1 VAQSLPPDAIG
12 SAAGNPIPANTAI
25 AGNGVNAASQPNT
38 SSQPNPASQLNAVNQ
53 LNTVNKPN
61 TTSQLYPAHQ
71 LNPVNILNRPNIVE
85 VVGLSHWFGTGAM
98 RRAVL
103 QGVDLRIGAG
113 EVVLL
118 TGPSGCGKTTL
129 LTLVGALR
137 AVQQGSV
144 RLFDQELNAA
154 SRDQR
159 QRLRRRIGMIFQ
171 GHNLLRCLTAEQN
184 VQMGA
189 DLLPDLSY
197 RARRDLAREWLRA
210 VGLGDHLAK
219 LPHDLSGGQ
228 KQRVA
233 IARALAGR
241 PELLLADE
249 PTAALDSRTGREVVD
264 LLQALARDQGCGVLM
279 VTHDPRIL
287 DVADRLV
294 EMEDGRLLEPVPAS
308 PTPVGI
314 PQP

>member
-1 VAQSLPPDAIG
+1 
-12 SAAGNPIPANTAI
+12 
-25 AGNGVNAASQPNT
+25 
-38 SSQPNPASQLNAVNQ
+38 
-53 LNTVNKPN
+53 
-61 TTSQLYPAHQ
+61 
-71 LNPVNILNRPNIVE
+71 VE

-113 EVVLL
+113 EMVLL

-264 LLQALARDQGCGVLM
+264 LLQGLARDQGCGVLM

-294 EMEDGRLLEPVPAS
+294 QMEDGRLLEPAHPSPA
-308 PTPVGI
+308 VE
-314 PQP
+314 

>member
-1 VAQSLPPDAIG
+1 MAQSLPPDAIG
-12 SAAGNPIPANTAI
+12 SAAGNSIPVNTAI
-25 AGNGVNAASQPNT
+25 AGNGVNPASQLNT
-38 SSQPNPASQLNAVNQ
+38 SSQPNAASQ

-61 TTSQLYPAHQ
+61 TTSQLYSSSQ
-71 LNPVNILNRPNIVE
+71 LNPVDSLKSSNIVE
-85 VVGLSHWFGTGAM
+85 VVGLSHWFGAGAM

-113 EVVLL
+113 EMVLL

-264 LLQALARDQGCGVLM
+264 LLQGLARDQGCGVLM

>member
-1 VAQSLPPDAIG
+1 MTLPPVDPEASVAVRDLCHWYG
-12 SAAGNPIPANTAI
+12 S
-25 AGNGVNAASQPNT
+25 GVN
-38 SSQPNPASQLNAVNQ
+38 
-53 LNTVNKPN
+53 
-61 TTSQLYPAHQ
+61 
-71 LNPVNILNRPNIVE
+71 
-85 VVGLSHWFGTGAM
+85 
-98 RRAVL
+98 RRQVL
-103 QGVDLRIGAG
+103 QGIDLEIRPG

-137 AVQQGSV
+137 QVQQGSV
-144 RLFDQELNAA
+144 RVFGRELAGS
-154 SRDQR
+154 SRGER
-159 QRLRRRIGMIFQ
+159 QQLRQRIGMIFQ

-189 DLLPDLSY
+189 DLLPGLGY

-210 VGLGDHLAK
+210 VGLSDHLGK

-233 IARALAGR
+233 IARALAAEPR
-241 PELLLADE
+241 LLLADE
-249 PTAALDSRTGREVVD
+249 PTAALDKTTGREVVE
-264 LLQALARDQGCGVLM
+264 LLQSLAREQGCSVLM

-294 EMEDGRLLEPVPAS
+294 QREDGRLWDAAVPDAAS
-308 PTPVGI
+308 GTMLVGAD
-314 PQP
+314 

>member
-12 SAAGNPIPANTAI
+12 SAAGYSIPANTAI
-25 AGNGVNAASQPNT
+25 VGNGVNPASQLNT
-38 SSQPNPASQLNAVNQ
+38 SSQPNAASQ

-61 TTSQLYPAHQ
+61 TTSQLYPANQ
-71 LNPVNILNRPNIVE
+71 LNPVDSLNSSNIVE

-113 EVVLL
+113 EMVLL

-144 RLFDQELNAA
+144 RLFDQQLNAA

-264 LLQALARDQGCGVLM
+264 LLQGLARDQGCGVLM